1 MATGRSVL
9 AKSWAGPDSHT
20 EGSKFRPGSASKA
33 AAGRDYPRPW
43 LSGSKP
49 TKTIEAMDRDN
60 TRPPPRKG
68 TEMYVW
74 CTCTFHYKPKVQLG
88 LLDSSSLT
96 KIWYNLTMT
105 LLGGM
110 LALSQRS

>member
-1 MATGRSVL
+1 MWQTGRSVL

-49 TKTIEAMDRDN
+49 TKTMEAMDRDN

-74 CTCTFHYKPKVQLG
+74 CKFHYKPEVQLG
-88 LLDSSSLT
+88 LLEAALVNSLRFG
-96 KIWYNLTMT
+96 II
-105 LLGGM
+105 
-110 LALSQRS
+110 